1 VVVTRQLPGWFF
13 MTEQSAEQ
21 IEYLEAVLL
30 FHEPNTPP
38 STCMWC
44 GLPSPCPPYLQ
55 AKASLAAVGGSDD

>member
-1 VVVTRQLPGWFF
+1 

-55 AKASLAAVGGSDD
+55 AKASLAAVGGPDD